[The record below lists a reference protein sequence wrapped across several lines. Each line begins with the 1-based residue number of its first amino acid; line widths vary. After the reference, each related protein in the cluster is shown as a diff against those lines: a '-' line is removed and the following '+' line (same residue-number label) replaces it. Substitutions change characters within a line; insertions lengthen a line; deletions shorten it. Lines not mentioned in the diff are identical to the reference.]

1 MNQYWEGNDQGDRH
15 KWVILLGPLDQI
27 LKAELK
33 ALEED
38 LNTHVIKVK
47 EGVDRLKWG
56 YSQRGMFSI
65 KEAYNI
71 KMRGQAED
79 DDIWAKV
86 WTSNPWPKVAIFCWL
101 VVRGRILTGE
111 NLR

>member
-1 MNQYWEGNDQGDRH
+1 M
-15 KWVILLGPLDQI
+15 ILLDPTDQI
-27 LKAELK
+27 PEADIK
-33 ALEED
+33 ALEEE
-38 LNTHVIKVK
+38 LNTCIIGVK
-47 EGVDRLKWG
+47 EGADRLRWG
-56 YSQRGMFSI
+56 YSQKGMFSI

-71 KMRGQAED
+71 KIRGQAED

-86 WTSNPWPKVAIFCWL
+86 WTSNPWPKVSIFCWL